1 MDIETPKPSNGAASE
16 SFLRTAVNSVSESS
30 SPGGKHQASDPI
42 VLMSF
47 HRSTISGVA
56 NGRRPSLRE
65 HRALVLGDAW
75 RRVQSAFSSH

>member
-56 NGRRPSLRE
+56 NGRRPSLCHSACNIDPLSR
-65 HRALVLGDAW
+65 GIG
-75 RRVQSAFSSH
+75 VQN